1 MASFTVV
8 KTEDLAAEQGKGPA
22 CVLRGQT
29 SDLGCLTRQDGSV
42 SLSQGDTTSIAVV
55 YGPAEVR
62 INKEQIDQATVEVVY
77 RPKVGL
83 PRPEHR
89 KQERVIRNT
98 FEAAI
103 AASLHPRSAISI
115 IIQETE
121 DMGSNFSCCI
131 NSSCLA
137 LLDAAV
143 SMNFMVAA
151 VTVALKECGEMVL
164 DPTKRDETEA
174 KSVLSYVFDSVNLQ
188 VLTVVSCGKFSRAE
202 YRNGL
207 VLAREAAK
215 SVFQFYRESMSKK
228 LLMSQ

>member
-8 KTEDLAAEQGKGPA
+8 KKEDLDAELEKGPK

-62 INKEQIDQATVEVVY
+62 INKEKIDRATVEVIY
-77 RPKVGL
+77 RPKIGL
-83 PRPEHR
+83 PRPNHR
-89 KQERVIRNT
+89 KQERIMRNT
-98 FEAAI
+98 LEAAI
-103 AASLHPRSAISI
+103 AANLHPRSSISVV
-115 IIQETE
+115 IQETE
-121 DMGSNFSCCI
+121 DLGSNLSCSI
-131 NSSCLA
+131 NSACLA

-143 SMNFMVAA
+143 SMNFMVAS
-151 VTVALKECGEMVL
+151 VTVAIKENSDMIL

-174 KSVLSYVFDSVNLQ
+174 KSVLTYVFDSVNYQ
-188 VLTVVSCGKFSRAE
+188 ILTIVSCGKFSRSE
-202 YRNGL
+202 HKKGL
-207 VLAREAAK
+207 TLAREAAK

-228 LLMSQ
+228 LLMSE

>member
-1 MASFTVV
+1 M
-8 KTEDLAAEQGKGPA
+8 
-22 CVLRGQT
+22 RGQT

-62 INKEQIDQATVEVVY
+62 INKEQIDRATVDVVY

-89 KQERVIRNT
+89 KQERILKNT
-98 FEAAI
+98 LEAAI
-103 AASLHPRSAISI
+103 AANLHPRSSISI

-121 DMGSNFSCCI
+121 DLGSNLSCCI

-151 VTVALKECGEMVL
+151 VTVAMKENSDMVL
-164 DPTKRDETEA
+164 DPMKRDETEA
-174 KSVLSYVFDSVNLQ
+174 KSVITYVFDSMKLQ
-188 VLTVVSCGKFSRAE
+188 VLTIVSNGKFSRAE
-202 YRNGL
+202 YKRGL
-207 VLAREAAK
+207 SLAREAVK
-215 SVFQFYRESMSKK
+215 SVLQFYRESMSKK
-228 LLMSQ
+228 LLMSE

>member
-1 MASFTVV
+1 M
-8 KTEDLAAEQGKGPA
+8 
-22 CVLRGQT
+22 LRGQT

-62 INKEQIDQATVEVVY
+62 INKEQIDKATVEVVY

-83 PRPEHR
+83 PRPDHR
-89 KQERVIRNT
+89 KQERIMRNT
-98 FEAAI
+98 LEAAI

-121 DMGSNFSCCI
+121 DLGSNLACCI
-131 NSSCLA
+131 NSACLA

-143 SMNFMVAA
+143 SLNFMVAA
-151 VTVALKECGEMVL
+151 VSVAIKEDGGMVL
-164 DPTKRDETEA
+164 DPSKKDETEA
-174 KSVLSYVFDSVNLQ
+174 NSVLTYVFDSVNHQ
-188 VLTVVSCGKFSRAE
+188 VLTIVSSGKFSRGQYKE
-202 YRNGL
+202 GL
-207 VLAREAAK
+207 TLAREAAK

-228 LLMSQ
+228 LLMSE